1 MQDGK
6 KAASTKGSR
15 ALSGEAAAQHPLD
28 PLRRFVVFLEN
39 FAPFVN
45 SLNLGIASPLLLG
58 PPPPPPPLQLAQIKT
73 QLAFHQLNSVASTHS
88 IASYALLNEAFL
100 KIAMFNPR
108 GNMPPRPR
116 GPNAPG
122 PMPRGPFL
130 GPRPGPGP
138 DGLQRQH
145 PPAPPR
151 MPQRVME
158 PEMRARFP
166 RPNVQVTQ
174 HGMDP
179 RQERH
184 QREEGCATHWDN
196 PFPPVNSGQIT
207 SGNFAQQATRI
218 QNRYTTESASSI
230 LASFGLSNE
239 DLEELSRY
247 PDDQLT
253 PENMPLI
260 LRDIRMR
267 KVTHQLPSLPSES
280 REKEMFHSDDGH
292 GSMMKSKVID
302 YGHESK
308 YEYTEP
314 PLDVKVYNSDA
325 STEGNMKGFPAQ
337 QTTLVS
343 SAPSG
348 VTSSQMNA
356 VEELIRK
363 MGFQRSASS
372 TQSFFPMDASN
383 KGPGLGLPPA
393 GAGMPPAAPPM
404 MPPVVPPMS
413 GVPALPGMPP
423 VAPQTLPPPTVPQ
436 PMMPP
441 VNQPPPTMNQ
451 PPPPFAPEMHDRIH
465 HESRAHPSDVPPG
478 PASGQTKIH
487 KKPQHPIESAFGAMK
502 ASWFPVFS
510 QEDAQKLKRLPTP
523 SMMND
528 YYAASP
534 RIFPHVCSLCNV
546 ECRHLKDWIQHQ
558 NSTAHIENCHQLCQ
572 QFPDWN
578 PEAHSSSKRHES
590 DRKENHT
597 PRRRSCSSSPK
608 RSRRSSYGHAWRRSR
623 SRSRSPGRRRP
634 RSRSPRYL
642 PGPRYRSRSPR
653 RPHFFSSRYRRSYSR
668 ERERERRS
676 RRSTRSPGKDL
687 EEAVR
692 CLGPSFVEEYNKQ
705 KSLQALTRGSALKS
719 IPLEPEKTPGSVKK
733 TPSHP
738 TAPPKSSKKD
748 LPPQGSSDIDVPNK
762 DGVVAEETN
771 VSQPIPCSQ
780 FLTDR
785 ALSCGTILRI
795 FDLPDDGYTDN
806 DIKKIVQPFGKV
818 SDIWVLRARNEAF
831 LEMNYKEAV
840 TAAVKYGET
849 SPVLVNGRRVKIS
862 VAEKS
867 KVDPSLCYLFQIK
880 GNEKKPSQ
888 SIKKTPPGTQVVKPP
903 PDSQNAKK
911 APPSPKNVKKV
922 HASTQNVKKASSG
935 TQNVKKASS
944 GTQNVKKASQGAQ
957 NVKKASL
964 SSQNVKKAPSTSQNV
979 KKAPGSQDAKKPPTT
994 SQNVKKAPSSSH
1006 NVKKSLASASKDQ
1019 TAAKTSSAAV
1029 SLATASNDDKKS
1041 GDSRK
1046 AGETKAAGKPKKA
1059 GDVKKTAGAKTGV
1072 KQKKP
1077 TDPKKPEGAPKA
1089 AGSKETAEPKTAV
1102 KSKASETGGTKA
1114 AVKQKKPHGGSR
1126 KPEEA
1131 AKAAESE
1138 KTSEPEEALK
1148 SKAKETSPPAEVPDV
1163 SEAAKN
1169 IEASESV
1176 TKEAEEMCVVLISNL
1191 PASGLT
1197 ADEISNLTKPFGKLK
1212 DVLILSS
1219 HKKAYLE
1226 MSCKTADSMVQFYT
1240 CFPMYAEENQLSITL
1255 APEFKDIKD
1264 EEAIFVS
1271 MIKDVNPK
1279 VNTENIHSQFVH
1291 LGNLPDKG
1299 YSELEILC
1307 VGLRFGRVDH
1317 YMVIANKN
1325 KAILQLDSAES
1336 AASMC
1341 RFLKRYPHNLGESR
1355 LTFSRSPQIEPSPA
1369 EVTRKE
1375 EKKQEP
1381 GNESPDLNTF
1391 PEGSGGVHPAAV
1403 PLPKPSEAKEEPSS
1417 DQKPRI
1423 PEGKTE
1429 EDSRPVEKVVC
1440 EVSSEPSKTEGSEE
1454 DSGIGATTTPT
1465 TPVDL
1470 GSSEVKSEGVLL
1482 TLPSSLEKGEKIT
1495 DTSND
1500 EFLENAPAATGENKS
1515 EELATPVG
1523 KSPEELPSTTEVES
1537 IGVDSVTTVEG
1548 EDTVAATSETFP
1560 VDSAEVAVEEVS
1572 SGNVQSDSKPITQE
1586 ADSTE
1591 ALLNISE
1598 MPTHQVIGGVIDKES
1613 EIPCSAAEANTVV
1626 ESEAAVLEAVE
1637 VTEEKPELH
1646 VAKMETTLEKQPE
1659 RLVSNDGPTKEKPEK
1674 NTDDKS
1680 PEQILPKAQPSK
1692 GPGQAAESV
1701 SLASESATS
1710 AETTSVSE
1718 SMLKAPMSV
1727 PNVSKT
1733 KASTL
1738 RKEQQKTP
1746 AKPAT
1751 RSRTVTEKKVVSK
1764 EASQQRPPSGR
1775 SNVTDG
1781 GKSKPDVRSLVVK
1794 LGIGKSSSLPDKDS
1808 PVETKGSSKQTPE
1821 RESRSSSVKRDSS
1834 SNKVSAGR
1842 TTRSSKSCTKPK
1854 EEEELSPFNLDEFV
1868 TMDEVLEEADSPTQP
1883 RRNPVR
1889 GKRKDHTKKSLP
1901 SEPSSKKRKGKSS
1914 AHVDENE
1921 LSFVTLDEIG
1931 EDEGGMLQAEL
1942 LNLEAVPDSQTLVT
1956 VDEVN
1961 DEEEL
1966 IDEVIKDPQS
1976 LVTLDEIS
1984 EQEDPKDA
1992 FALGDNESDLK
2003 AEPLVTVDEIGE
2015 VEEMPLSELSHFKVG
2030 KAIKSREG
2038 EKQVVEDPGE
2048 DPGDFL
2054 SSQIPEDP
2062 STLVT
2067 VDEIHEDIDDQHLVT
2082 LDEVAED
2089 DEDFLADFNRLKEDL
2104 NFVTVDEVGSEDEE
2118 EGKSDSPPPAEVKES
2133 VAESISGEEVVM
2145 AVAEPEE
2152 DVAKPEEFGTPGESL
2167 AEKREQASK
2176 EQPEGTEAQAEEPQ
2190 EETCISVAA
2199 TVDKP
2204 DALIDTEKDEGRDEE
2219 TSRTPEADTGCEQP
2233 VAEPDSLG
2241 EGAVGREADT
2251 EVEESSAP
2259 TSSEEKAG
2267 ENVQMPSS
2275 DVSVSMVDSQATAT
2289 AEPDTKSEPQDQ
2301 VPSAE
2306 LKEESCSEV
2315 TSSQPSEKPE
2325 KDLTDSECE
2334 EPESKRRK
2342 TDSSEKCK
2350 APSQL
2355 KDLDFLVPKA
2365 GFFCQICSCFC
2376 VDEASMKT
2384 HCQSQLHQENME
2396 KFMIKSTAEEK
2407 KKEGDGEAEEQSSR

>member
-1 MQDGK
+1 MQAGK
-6 KAASTKGSR
+6 KAASTKGNR
-15 ALSGEAAAQHPLD
+15 VLSGEAAAQHPLD

-58 PPPPPPPLQLAQIKT
+58 PPPPLQLAQIKT

-122 PMPRGPFL
+122 PMPRGPFP
-130 GPRPGPGP
+130 GPGPGPGPGLGPGP
-138 DGLQRQH
+138 DGFQRQH
-145 PPAPPR
+145 PSAPPR

-184 QREEGCATHWDN
+184 QKEEGCATHWDN
-196 PFPPVNSGQIT
+196 PFPRANSSQIT
-207 SGNFAQQATRI
+207 PGKFAEQATRI
-218 QNRYTTESASSI
+218 QNRYTTESASTI

-267 KVTHQLPSLPSES
+267 KMTHQLPSLPSQS
-280 REKEMFHSDDGH
+280 REKEMFHSDDGR
-292 GSMMKSKVID
+292 GTMVKSKVID

-308 YEYTEP
+308 YEYTEA
-314 PLDVKVYNSDA
+314 PLEVKVYNSDA
-325 STEGNMKGFPAQ
+325 STEGNVKGFPTQ
-337 QTTLVS
+337 QTAVVP

-363 MGFQRSASS
+363 MGFQRSTPS
-372 TQSFFPMDASN
+372 TQPFFSMDASN

-404 MPPVVPPMS
+404 MPPVVPSMS
-413 GVPALPGMPP
+413 GMPVLPGMPL

-451 PPPPFAPEMHDRIH
+451 PPPPFAPEMLEGVNRHDRIH
-465 HESRAHPSDVPPG
+465 HESRAHPPDVPPG
-478 PASGQTKIH
+478 PASDQKKIP
-487 KKPQHPIESAFGAMK
+487 KKPQHPVESPFGVVK
-502 ASWFPVFS
+502 ASWLPAFS
-510 QEDAQKLKRLPTP
+510 QADAQKLKRLPTP

-534 RIFPHVCSLCNV
+534 RIFPHVCSLCNI

-558 NSTAHIENCHQLCQ
+558 NTTTHIENCRQLRQ

-608 RSRRSSYGHAWRRSR
+608 RSRRSSSGHGWRRSRSR

-653 RPHFFSSRYRRSYSR
+653 RPHFFSSRYRRSCS
-668 ERERERRS
+668 RERRS
-676 RRSTRSPGKDL
+676 RRSPRSPGKFL

-692 CLGPSFVEEYNKQ
+692 CLGPSFVEEYKKQ
-705 KSLQALTRGSALKS
+705 KSLHAASRGSSLKK
-719 IPLEPEKTPGSVKK
+719 IPLEPEKTLGSGKK

-738 TAPPKSSKKD
+738 PH
-748 LPPQGSSDIDVPNK
+748 GSSDIEGPNK

-780 FLTDR
+780 FLTDK
-785 ALSCGTILRI
+785 ALSCGTILQI
-795 FDLPDDGYTDN
+795 SDLPDDGYTEN

-818 SDIWVLRARNEAF
+818 SDILVLHAKNEAF

-849 SPVLVNGRRVKIS
+849 TPVLVNGRRVKIS

-867 KVDPSLCYLFQIK
+867 KVDPSLIK

-888 SIKKTPPGTQVVKPP
+888 STKKAPLGAQPVKPP

-911 APPSPKNVKKV
+911 APPSPKNVKK
-922 HASTQNVKKASSG
+922 APSG
-935 TQNVKKASS
+935 TQNVKKAPS
-944 GTQNVKKASQGAQ
+944 GTQDAKKAPSGTQDTKKPSQGPQ

-964 SSQNVKKAPSTSQNV
+964 SSQNVKKTPSTSQNV
-979 KKAPGSQDAKKPPTT
+979 KKAPGSKDAKKPPST

-1006 NVKKSLASASKDQ
+1006 NVKKSVASATKDP

-1046 AGETKAAGKPKKA
+1046 AAETKAAIKPKKA
-1059 GDVKKTAGAKTGV
+1059 ADLKKTTGAKTGV

-1077 TDPKKPEGAPKA
+1077 TDPKKPEGVPKA
-1089 AGSKETAEPKTAV
+1089 AGGNETAEPKTSV

-1114 AVKQKKPHGGSR
+1114 AVKQKKPHSSSK

-1131 AKAAESE
+1131 TKAVEGE
-1138 KTSEPEEALK
+1138 KTSEPEAALK
-1148 SKAKETSPPAEVPDV
+1148 SKAKETSLPAGVSDV
-1163 SEAAKN
+1163 TEAAKN
-1169 IEASESV
+1169 IEAGESV

-1197 ADEISNLTKPFGKLK
+1197 PDEISNLTKPFGKLK
-1212 DVLILSS
+1212 DVLMVSS

-1226 MSCKTADSMVQFYT
+1226 MSCKTAESMVQFYT
-1240 CFPMYAEENQLSITL
+1240 CFPMYVEKNQLIITL

-1271 MIKDVNPK
+1271 IIKDVNPK
-1279 VNTENIHSQFVH
+1279 VNTENLHSQFVH
-1291 LGNLPDKG
+1291 LGNLPDQG

-1336 AASMC
+1336 ATSMC
-1341 RFLKRYPHNLGESR
+1341 RFLKKYPHNIGESR

-1381 GNESPDLNTF
+1381 GNKSPDLNTF

-1403 PLPKPSEAKEEPSS
+1403 PSPKPPEAKEEPSS
-1417 DQKPRI
+1417 DQKPRN

-1429 EDSRPVEKVVC
+1429 EDSRPIEKVVC
-1440 EVSSEPSKTEGSEE
+1440 EVASEPSKAEGSGE
-1454 DSGIGATTTPT
+1454 DSGIGATTTPAM
-1465 TPVDL
+1465 PVDL
-1470 GSSEVKSEGVLL
+1470 GLPEVKSEGVLL
-1482 TLPSSLEKGEKIT
+1482 TLPSNLEKEEKIT
-1495 DTSND
+1495 ETSNN
-1500 EFLENAPAATGENKS
+1500 EFLENAPAAAGENKS

-1523 KSPEELPSTTEVES
+1523 KPLEESPSMTEAES
-1537 IGVDSVTTVEG
+1537 LGVDSLTTVEG
-1548 EDTVAATSETFP
+1548 DDTVAATSETFP
-1560 VDSAEVAVEEVS
+1560 VDSAEVAVEEMS
-1572 SGNVQSDSKPITQE
+1572 NGDVQSDNKPATQE

-1591 ALLNISE
+1591 ASLNVSE
-1598 MPTHQVIGGVIDKES
+1598 IPTHQVIGGVIDKES
-1613 EIPCSAAEANTVV
+1613 GIPCSTAEANKVV
-1626 ESEAAVLEAVE
+1626 ESEAAALEAME

-1646 VAKMETTLEKQPE
+1646 VVKTETTLEKQPE
-1659 RLVSNDGPTKEKPEK
+1659 RLVSNDGPTKEEKPEK

-1701 SLASESATS
+1701 SLASESAS
-1710 AETTSVSE
+1710 GVETTSVSI
-1718 SMLKAPMSV
+1718 SMQKAVMSV
-1727 PNVSKT
+1727 PSVSKT
-1733 KASTL
+1733 RASTP
-1738 RKEQQKTP
+1738 RKEEQKPP

-1751 RSRTVTEKKVVSK
+1751 RSCTVAEKKVVSK

-1775 SNVTDG
+1775 SNLTDG
-1781 GKSKPDVRSLVVK
+1781 GKPKPNVRSLVK

-1821 RESRSSSVKRDSS
+1821 QESRSSSVKRDSG

-1868 TMDEVLEEADSPTQP
+1868 TMDEVLEEADSPAQP

-1889 GKRKDHTKKSLP
+1889 GKRKDHAKKSLP
-1901 SEPSSKKRKGKSS
+1901 SEPSAKKRKGKSS
-1914 AHVDENE
+1914 VHVDENE

-1942 LNLEAVPDSQTLVT
+1942 LNMEAEPDSQTLVT

-1992 FALGDNESDLK
+1992 FAVGDNESDLK

-2015 VEEMPLSELSHFKVG
+2015 VEEIPLSEPSHFKVDET
-2030 KAIKSREG
+2030 IKSRKG

-2067 VDEIHEDIDDQHLVT
+2067 VDEIHEEIEDQHLVT

-2118 EGKSDSPPPAEVKES
+2118 EGERDSPPPAEVKES
-2133 VAESISGEEVVM
+2133 VAESISGEEVSM

-2152 DVAKPEEFGTPGESL
+2152 DVAKPEEAGTPGESL

-2176 EQPEGTEAQAEEPQ
+2176 EQLEGTEAQAEEPQ
-2190 EETCISVAA
+2190 EETCISVAT

-2204 DALIDTEKDEGRDEE
+2204 AALIETEKDEGRDEE
-2219 TSRTPEADTGCEQP
+2219 TSQTPEADTGCEQP

-2241 EGAVGREADT
+2241 EGAAGRAADT
-2251 EVEESSAP
+2251 EVEGSSAS
-2259 TSSEEKAG
+2259 TASEERAG
-2267 ENVQMPSS
+2267 ENTQVPSS
-2275 DVSVSMVDSQATAT
+2275 DASVSMADSQAAATAT
-2289 AEPDTKSEPQDQ
+2289 AELDTKSEPQDQ
-2301 VPSAE
+2301 VPSAD

-2325 KDLTDSECE
+2325 KDLTDPECE

-2384 HCQSQLHQENME
+2384 HCQSPHHQENME
-2396 KFMIKSTAEEK
+2396 KFMLKSTAEEK

>member
-1 MQDGK
+1 MSQGRLQQLK
-6 KAASTKGSR
+6 HNIK
-15 ALSGEAAAQHPLD
+15 
-28 PLRRFVVFLEN
+28 
-39 FAPFVN
+39 N
-45 SLNLGIASPLLLG
+45 SLKQLTITGIRW
-58 PPPPPPPLQLAQIKT
+58 
-73 QLAFHQLNSVASTHS
+73 V
-88 IASYALLNEAFL
+88 L
-100 KIAMFNPR
+100 KIR
-108 GNMPPRPR
+108 IS
-116 GPNAPG
+116 
-122 PMPRGPFL
+122 
-130 GPRPGPGP
+130 
-138 DGLQRQH
+138 
-145 PPAPPR
+145 
-151 MPQRVME
+151 
-158 PEMRARFP
+158 
-166 RPNVQVTQ
+166 NV
-174 HGMDP
+174 
-179 RQERH
+179 
-184 QREEGCATHWDN
+184 
-196 PFPPVNSGQIT
+196 
-207 SGNFAQQATRI
+207 
-218 QNRYTTESASSI
+218 
-230 LASFGLSNE
+230 
-239 DLEELSRY
+239 
-247 PDDQLT
+247 
-253 PENMPLI
+253 
-260 LRDIRMR
+260 
-267 KVTHQLPSLPSES
+267 
-280 REKEMFHSDDGH
+280 
-292 GSMMKSKVID
+292 
-302 YGHESK
+302 
-308 YEYTEP
+308 
-314 PLDVKVYNSDA
+314 
-325 STEGNMKGFPAQ
+325 
-337 QTTLVS
+337 
-343 SAPSG
+343 
-348 VTSSQMNA
+348 
-356 VEELIRK
+356 
-363 MGFQRSASS
+363 
-372 TQSFFPMDASN
+372 
-383 KGPGLGLPPA
+383 
-393 GAGMPPAAPPM
+393 
-404 MPPVVPPMS
+404 
-413 GVPALPGMPP
+413 
-423 VAPQTLPPPTVPQ
+423 
-436 PMMPP
+436 
-441 VNQPPPTMNQ
+441 
-451 PPPPFAPEMHDRIH
+451 
-465 HESRAHPSDVPPG
+465 
-478 PASGQTKIH
+478 
-487 KKPQHPIESAFGAMK
+487 
-502 ASWFPVFS
+502 
-510 QEDAQKLKRLPTP
+510 
-523 SMMND
+523 
-528 YYAASP
+528 
-534 RIFPHVCSLCNV
+534 
-546 ECRHLKDWIQHQ
+546 
-558 NSTAHIENCHQLCQ
+558 
-572 QFPDWN
+572 
-578 PEAHSSSKRHES
+578 KRHES

-623 SRSRSPGRRRP
+623 SRSRSPWRRRP

-668 ERERERRS
+668 ERERERERGS

-687 EEAVR
+687 EEAVK

-705 KSLQALTRGSALKS
+705 KSLQALTRGSALKK

-738 TAPPKSSKKD
+738 AAPPKSSKKD
-748 LPPQGSSDIDVPNK
+748 LPPHGSSDIDVPNK

-780 FLTDR
+780 FLTDK

-818 SDIWVLRARNEAF
+818 SDILVLRVRNEAF

-849 SPVLVNGRRVKIS
+849 TPVLVNGRRVKIS

-867 KVDPSLCYLFQIK
+867 KVDPSLIK

-935 TQNVKKASS
+935 TQNVKKAPS
-944 GTQNVKKASQGAQ
+944 GTQNVKKSSQGAQ

-994 SQNVKKAPSSSH
+994 SQNVKKASSSSH

-1059 GDVKKTAGAKTGV
+1059 GDVKKTTGAKTGV

-1102 KSKASETGGTKA
+1102 KSKANETGGTKA
-1114 AVKQKKPHGGSR
+1114 AVEKKKPHGGSR

-1131 AKAAESE
+1131 TKAAESE

-1163 SEAAKN
+1163 TEAAKN

-1212 DVLILSS
+1212 DVLVVSS

-1391 PEGSGGVHPAAV
+1391 PEGSGVVHPAAV
-1403 PLPKPSEAKEEPSS
+1403 PSPKPPEAKEEPSS

-1423 PEGKTE
+1423 PEEKTE

-1440 EVSSEPSKTEGSEE
+1440 EVASEPSKTEGSEE
-1454 DSGIGATTTPT
+1454 DSGTGATTTPT

-1482 TLPSSLEKGEKIT
+1482 TLPSSLEKEEKIT

-1500 EFLENAPAATGENKS
+1500 EFLENAPAASGENKS
-1515 EELATPVG
+1515 EELATPLG
-1523 KSPEELPSTTEVES
+1523 KSPEDLASTTEAES

-1572 SGNVQSDSKPITQE
+1572 SGNVQSDNKPITQE

-1598 MPTHQVIGGVIDKES
+1598 TPTYQVIGGVIDKES
-1613 EIPCSAAEANTVV
+1613 EIPCSAAEANIVV
-1626 ESEAAVLEAVE
+1626 ESEAALLEAVE
-1637 VTEEKPELH
+1637 VTEEKSELH
-1646 VAKMETTLEKQPE
+1646 VVKTETTLEKQPE
-1659 RLVSNDGPTKEKPEK
+1659 RLVSNGGATKEEKPEK

-1692 GPGQAAESV
+1692 GLGQVAESV
-1701 SLASESATS
+1701 SLASESASS

-1738 RKEQQKTP
+1738 RKEEQKTP

-1751 RSRTVTEKKVVSK
+1751 RSRAVTEKKVVSK

-1781 GKSKPDVRSLVVK
+1781 GKSKPNVRSFVVK

-1821 RESRSSSVKRDSS
+1821 RESRSSSVKRDSG

-1883 RRNPVR
+1883 RRNPIR

-1942 LNLEAVPDSQTLVT
+1942 LEAVPDSQTLVT

-2015 VEEMPLSELSHFKVG
+2015 VEEMPLSELSNFKVG
-2030 KAIKSREG
+2030 EAIKSREG
-2038 EKQVVEDPGE
+2038 EKQVFEDPGE

-2118 EGKSDSPPPAEVKES
+2118 EGKSDCPPPAEVKES

-2152 DVAKPEEFGTPGESL
+2152 DVAKPEEVGTPGECL

-2176 EQPEGTEAQAEEPQ
+2176 EQLEGTEAQAEEPQ

-2204 DALIDTEKDEGRDEE
+2204 AALIDTEKDEGRDEE

-2233 VAEPDSLG
+2233 VAEPILNQAEMPDSESSMREDQQPPEPDSLG

-2251 EVEESSAP
+2251 EVEESSVSAA
-2259 TSSEEKAG
+2259 SEEKAG

-2275 DVSVSMVDSQATAT
+2275 DVSVSMADSQATAT
-2289 AEPDTKSEPQDQ
+2289 AELDTKSKPQDQ
-2301 VPSAE
+2301 VPGAE

-2407 KKEGDGEAEEQSSR
+2407 KKEGDGEDEEQSSR

>member
-1 MQDGK
+1 MQDGR
-6 KAASTKGSR
+6 KAASTKGNR
-15 ALSGEAAAQHPLD
+15 APSDEAAAQHPLD

-58 PPPPPPPLQLAQIKT
+58 PPPPPPLQLAQIKT

-122 PMPRGPFL
+122 QLPRGPFP
-130 GPRPGPGP
+130 GPGPGP
-138 DGLQRQH
+138 DCHQRQH
-145 PPAPPR
+145 PSAPPR

-184 QREEGCATHWDN
+184 QKEGGHAAHWDN
-196 PFPPVNSGQIT
+196 PFPPVHSSQMT
-207 SGNFAQQATRI
+207 SGKFAEQATRI

-267 KVTHQLPSLPSES
+267 KMTHQLPSLPSQS
-280 REKEMFHSDDGH
+280 TEKEMFHSDDGC
-292 GSMMKSKVID
+292 GTMVKSKVID

-308 YEYTEP
+308 YEYTEA
-314 PLDVKVYNSDA
+314 PLEVKVYNSDA
-325 STEGNMKGFPAQ
+325 STEGSVKGFPTQ
-337 QTTLVS
+337 QTALVS
-343 SAPSG
+343 SALSG

-363 MGFQRSASS
+363 MGFQRSTPS

-404 MPPVVPPMS
+404 MSPVVPSMS
-413 GVPALPGMPP
+413 GVPVLPGMPP
-423 VAPQTLPPPTVPQ
+423 VVPQTLPPPTVPQ

-441 VNQPPPTMNQ
+441 VNQPPPTMYQ
-451 PPPPFAPEMHDRIH
+451 PPPPFAPEMLEGVNQRDTFH
-465 HESRAHPSDVPPG
+465 HESRAHPSDVPHG
-478 PASGQTKIH
+478 PASGQKKPH
-487 KKPQHPIESAFGAMK
+487 KKPQHPIESPFGVVK
-502 ASWFPVFS
+502 ASWLPVFS
-510 QEDAQKLKRLPTP
+510 QADAQKLKRLPTP

-534 RIFPHVCSLCNV
+534 RIFPHACSLCNV

-558 NSTAHIENCHQLCQ
+558 NSTTHIENCRQLRQ

-578 PEAHSSSKRHES
+578 PEAYSSSSKRHES

-608 RSRRSSYGHAWRRSR
+608 RSRRSSSGHAWRRSR

-634 RSRSPRYL
+634 RSRSPRYRH
-642 PGPRYRSRSPR
+642 GPRYRSRSPR
-653 RPHFFSSRYRRSYSR
+653 RPHLSSSHYRRSYSK
-668 ERERERRS
+668 ERGS

-687 EEAVR
+687 EEAVK

-705 KSLQALTRGSALKS
+705 KSLQALSRGCALKS

-733 TPSHP
+733 TPSHS
-738 TAPPKSSKKD
+738 TAPPKSVKKD
-748 LPPQGSSDIDVPNK
+748 LPPGSSDIDVPNK

-771 VSQPIPCSQ
+771 VSQPTPCSQ
-780 FLTDR
+780 ILTDK
-785 ALSCGTILRI
+785 ALSCGTVLRI
-795 FDLPDDGYTDN
+795 SDLPDDGYTDN

-818 SDIWVLRARNEAF
+818 SNILVLRAKNEAF

-849 SPVLVNGRRVKIS
+849 APVLVNGRRVKIS

-867 KVDPSLCYLFQIK
+867 KVDPSLNK

-888 SIKKTPPGTQVVKPP
+888 SIKKAPVGAQLVKPP

-911 APPSPKNVKKV
+911 APPSPKDVKK
-922 HASTQNVKKASSG
+922 ASPSTQNVKKAPSG
-935 TQNVKKASS
+935 TQS
-944 GTQNVKKASQGAQ
+944 
-957 NVKKASL
+957 
-964 SSQNVKKAPSTSQNV
+964 VKKAPSGTQSVKKAPSGTQSVKKAASGTQSVKKAASGTQSVKKPSSTSQNV
-979 KKAPGSQDAKKPPTT
+979 KKAPGSQDAKKPSTT
-994 SQNVKKAPSSSH
+994 SQNVKKAPSSSQ
-1006 NVKKSLASASKDQ
+1006 NVKNSLASATKDQ
-1019 TAAKTSSAAV
+1019 TAAKKSSAAV

-1046 AGETKAAGKPKKA
+1046 AGETKVAVKPKKA
-1059 GDVKKTAGAKTGV
+1059 ADLKKTTGAKTGV

-1077 TDPKKPEGAPKA
+1077 TDPKKPDGVPKA
-1089 AGSKETAEPKTAV
+1089 AGSKVTAEPKTAV
-1102 KSKASETGGTKA
+1102 KSKANETGGTKA
-1114 AVKQKKPHGGSR
+1114 AVKPKNPQSGSK

-1131 AKAAESE
+1131 TKAVESE
-1138 KTSEPEEALK
+1138 KTSEPEAALK
-1148 SKAKETSPPAEVPDV
+1148 SKPKETSLPAEVPDV
-1163 SEAAKN
+1163 TEVAKN

-1176 TKEAEEMCVVLISNL
+1176 TKEAEEMCVVSISNL
-1191 PASGLT
+1191 PPSGLT
-1197 ADEISNLTKPFGKLK
+1197 PDEISNLTKPFGKVK
-1212 DVLILSS
+1212 DMLIVSS

-1226 MSCKTADSMVQFYT
+1226 MGCKTAESMVQFYT
-1240 CFPMYAEENQLSITL
+1240 CFPMYVEQNQLSITL

-1264 EEAIFVS
+1264 E
-1271 MIKDVNPK
+1271 
-1279 VNTENIHSQFVH
+1279 
-1291 LGNLPDKG
+1291 
-1299 YSELEILC
+1299 
-1307 VGLRFGRVDH
+1307 
-1317 YMVIANKN
+1317 
-1325 KAILQLDSAES
+1325 AILQLDSAES

-1341 RFLKRYPHNLGESR
+1341 RFLKRYPHSLGKSR
-1355 LTFSRSPQIEPSPA
+1355 LTFSRSPQIEPTPA

-1375 EKKQEP
+1375 EMKQEP

-1391 PEGSGGVHPAAV
+1391 PEGSGVVHPAAV
-1403 PLPKPSEAKEEPSS
+1403 PSPKPPEAKEEPSS

-1429 EDSRPVEKVVC
+1429 EDSRPIEKVVC
-1440 EVSSEPSKTEGSEE
+1440 EVASEPSKTEGSEE
-1454 DSGIGATTTPT
+1454 DSGVGATTTPT
-1465 TPVDL
+1465 MPVDL
-1470 GSSEVKSEGVLL
+1470 GLPEVKSERVL
-1482 TLPSSLEKGEKIT
+1482 TLPSNLEKEEKIT
-1495 DTSND
+1495 DPSND
-1500 EFLENAPAATGENKS
+1500 EFLENAPAAAGENKS

-1523 KSPEELPSTTEVES
+1523 KPREELPSMTEAES

-1548 EDTVAATSETFP
+1548 EDIVAATSETFP

-1572 SGNVQSDSKPITQE
+1572 SGDVQSDNKPITQE

-1591 ALLNISE
+1591 ASLNISE
-1598 MPTHQVIGGVIDKES
+1598 IPTYQVIGGVIDKES
-1613 EIPCSAAEANTVV
+1613 EIPCSTAEANIVV
-1626 ESEAAVLEAVE
+1626 ESEAAALEAVE

-1646 VAKMETTLEKQPE
+1646 VVKTETTLEKQPE
-1659 RLVSNDGPTKEKPEK
+1659 RLVSNDGPTKEEKPEK
-1674 NTDDKS
+1674 NTDDKI

-1692 GPGQAAESV
+1692 GPGKAAESV
-1701 SLASESATS
+1701 SLASESAS
-1710 AETTSVSE
+1710 SVETTSVSE
-1718 SMLKAPMSV
+1718 STLKTLVSV

-1733 KASTL
+1733 RASTP
-1738 RKEQQKTP
+1738 RKEEQNPP
-1746 AKPAT
+1746 AKLAT
-1751 RSRTVTEKKVVSK
+1751 RSRTVAEKKVVSK

-1775 SNVTDG
+1775 SNLTDG
-1781 GKSKPDVRSLVVK
+1781 GKPKANVRSLVK
-1794 LGIGKSSSLPDKDS
+1794 LGIGKSSPLPDKDS

-1821 RESRSSSVKRDSS
+1821 RESRSSSVKRDSG
-1834 SNKVSAGR
+1834 SNKVPAGR

-1854 EEEELSPFNLDEFV
+1854 EEEELSPFNLGEFV

-1889 GKRKDHTKKSLP
+1889 GKRKDHAKKSLP
-1901 SEPSSKKRKGKSS
+1901 SEPSSKKRKAKSS

-1966 IDEVIKDPQS
+1966 MDEAIKDPQS

-2015 VEEMPLSELSHFKVG
+2015 VEEIPLSELSQFKVDET
-2030 KAIKSREG
+2030 IKSRAG

-2067 VDEIHEDIDDQHLVT
+2067 VDEIHEDIDDQPLVT

-2089 DEDFLADFNRLKEDL
+2089 DEDFLADFNRLKEDF

-2118 EGKSDSPPPAEVKES
+2118 EGKSDSPPPAEMKES

-2152 DVAKPEEFGTPGESL
+2152 DVAKSEEVGTPGESL

-2176 EQPEGTEAQAEEPQ
+2176 EQLEGTEAQAEEPQ
-2190 EETCISVAA
+2190 EETCISVVA

-2204 DALIDTEKDEGRDEE
+2204 AALTDTEKDEGRDEE
-2219 TSRTPEADTGCEQP
+2219 TSQAPEADTGCEQP
-2233 VAEPDSLG
+2233 VAEPVLNQAEMPDSESSMREDQQPSEPDSLG
-2241 EGAVGREADT
+2241 EGAVAGEADT
-2251 EVEESSAP
+2251 EVEESSAS
-2259 TSSEEKAG
+2259 TASEEKTG

-2275 DVSVSMVDSQATAT
+2275 DVSVSVVDSQAVDT
-2289 AEPDTKSEPQDQ
+2289 AELDTKSEPQDQ
-2301 VPSAE
+2301 VPSAD

-2325 KDLTDSECE
+2325 KDLSDSECE

-2342 TDSSEKCK
+2342 IDSSETGK